1 MISPL
6 AERAEC
12 WVITLAHSRLCCH
25 PVLVLLYALLLT
37 DVEFVI
43 HFSPL
48 CRCEPWLVFIYVS
61 LSHFSSMFLLLSFR
75 PCFYHPFFHL
85 SLNKVIDSFILV
97 YGEVSSCQ
105 QLSDLASV

>member
-43 HFSPL
+43 HFVHPCACRGVNLGLFSFMSRYHTFHL
-48 CRCEPWLVFIYVS
+48 CSCYCPFVHVFII
-61 LSHFSSMFLLLSFR
+61 LFFIFL
-75 PCFYHPFFHL
+75 
-85 SLNKVIDSFILV
+85 
-97 YGEVSSCQ
+97 
-105 QLSDLASV
+105 